1 MALFSKNELGIVYW
15 QEFLSSSEQA
25 FFTKEWCCHPPSF
38 SSTIK
43 DQPRRLLKR
52 GTSKVLVS
60 CIASSIISE
69 LYQLYDMAVD
79 VTFHNSIPH
88 CKRIR
93 IIIAVIVYTPFVLT
107 YVIKQ

>member
-1 MALFSKNELGIVYW
+1 MNWALSTGKSFCHLQNKLFSLRNGVAIPQFQFYHKRSTQKAFKARNVESTCIVK
-15 QEFLSSSEQA
+15 Q
-25 FFTKEWCCHPPSF
+25 
-38 SSTIK
+38 
-43 DQPRRLLKR
+43 D
-52 GTSKVLVS
+52 S
-60 CIASSIISE
+60 CTSSIISE

-93 IIIAVIVYTPFVLT
+93 IISAVIVYTPFVLT